1 MLKGKELGS
10 AIRQALA
17 DNGKTA
23 ADAARYFNVK
33 PPSVSGWLSTGRISK
48 ENFDRL
54 RVWLSKTPDAYWGA
68 GSAPVAQA
76 GVSQAKASDAW
87 PFSPDLLPAQQKLMQ
102 EAIEILAAQSL
113 EKCREIVG
121 VMRVMGADGVAA
133 RRVKANAA

>member
-1 MLKGKELGS
+1 MLKGKELGE

-48 ENFDRL
+48 DNFDRL

-68 GSAPVAQA
+68 GAKPV
-76 GVSQAKASDAW
+76 GVASVASESLPVFGDQW
-87 PFSPDLLPAQQKLMQ
+87 PFSPDLLAQVLDLNDRERLQLEGAMRLALAQIRPQ
-102 EAIEILAAQSL
+102 EGRKQTAA
-113 EKCREIVG
+113 
-121 VMRVMGADGVAA
+121 
-133 RRVKANAA
+133 

>member
-76 GVSQAKASDAW
+76 EVSQAKASESW
-87 PFSPDLLPAQQKLMQ
+87 PFSPDLLPQVLALDDRQRLQLEGAMRLALAQ
-102 EAIEILAAQSL
+102 IRPL
-113 EKCREIVG
+113 EGIKKT
-121 VMRVMGADGVAA
+121 A
-133 RRVKANAA
+133 